1 MDDLLIYLSEWLA
14 LCARACVRAC
24 VRAVNDLI
32 LSGLVGLW
40 PGPDGKL
47 TVNPLIPPGALPWWS
62 ADGIAM
68 HGKIVSVQFDLDGT
82 HYQKGKGLKVFV
94 DGKLVK
100 QSPVMAKLEL
110 QLL

>member
-1 MDDLLIYLSEWLA
+1 MIYLSEWLA